1 MKSLQ
6 IFKVIVLS
14 VIFNPFLFAETEKDL
29 TKVMKEMTLTYSQ
42 VEYMKTP
49 FTKIQKSLILDT
61 SDKVKGKLHYSKSKA
76 RLEFDTKPKTLLVV
90 GETDFWQVSGDEVV
104 TGKIK
109 QQNFPN
115 IFIDIFSKPEVWDDI
130 KLELVSEKKDRMT
143 ITVDTK
149 KKFSWLTELIITIN
163 TEKNTIVN
171 LKYVDDVQNS
181 VEFKF
186 TRPYFSSRFSKR
198 LFTYTPKKG
207 DSVSRL

>member
-1 MKSLQ
+1 MKKLRIPATIILLI
-6 IFKVIVLS
+6 IFS
-14 VIFNPFLFAETEKDL
+14 SYSFAESKTDL
-29 TKVMKEMTLTYSQ
+29 TQVMKNMTLTYSQ

-49 FTKIQKSLILDT
+49 FTKIQESLILAT
-61 SDKVKGKLHYSKSKA
+61 KEQTKGKLHYSKSKA
-76 RLEFDTKPKTLLVV
+76 RLNFDTKPKSYLIL
-90 GETDFWQVSGDEVV
+90 GETDFWQASGSDIV

-130 KLELVSEKKDRMT
+130 KLKLVSEKKDRVT
-143 ITVDTK
+143 VSVDTK
-149 KKFSWLTELIITIN
+149 TKFSWLTELLITIN
-163 TEKNTIVN
+163 TAKNTVVN

-186 TRPYFSSRFSKR
+186 TRPYFSKR
-198 LFTYTPKKG
+198 LPKKLFIYKPKKG